1 MPNVGGATVV
11 CIARPHHCMAVQG
24 MNIIKAKSDEMGW
37 EVDLAG
43 LARIWK
49 GGCIIRAGFLDRI
62 KNAYLENP
70 KLDSLLVS
78 EGFAKDLVRPCS
90 PSRDSVIP
98 QSCPRTGLLYASHC
112 VVSTRTSPCPAGVA
126 SARKHL

>member
-1 MPNVGGATVV
+1 
-11 CIARPHHCMAVQG
+11 

-37 EVDLAG
+37 DVDLAG

-70 KLDSLLVS
+70 KLDSLLLS
-78 EGFAKDLVRPCS
+78 EGFAKDLVRCLHVFEPGLRTHAQMGAPLA
-90 PSRDSVIP
+90 PS
-98 QSCPRTGLLYASHC
+98 T
-112 VVSTRTSPCPAGVA
+112 
-126 SARKHL
+126 ARVMQ

>member
-1 MPNVGGATVV
+1 MFDPRNNRSACYSMHTCV
-11 CIARPHHCMAVQG
+11 VQG
-24 MNIIKAKSDEMGW
+24 MNIIKAKSDEMAW

-70 KLDSLLVS
+70 QLDSLLVS

-90 PSRDSVIP
+90 LQRLSKS
-98 QSCPRTGLLYASHC
+98 
-112 VVSTRTSPCPAGVA
+112 
-126 SARKHL
+126 